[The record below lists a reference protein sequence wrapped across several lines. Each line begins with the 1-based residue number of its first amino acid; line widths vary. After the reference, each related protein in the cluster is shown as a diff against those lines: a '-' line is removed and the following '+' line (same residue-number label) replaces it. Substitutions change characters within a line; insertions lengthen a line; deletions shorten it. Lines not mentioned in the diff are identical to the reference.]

1 MPPLLEQEAIVERID
16 SLINIVDELGKQAIK
31 QKKQTAQLM
40 HSTLREAF
48 EQNKKIF

>member
-31 QKKQTAQLM
+31 KTNCPAYALNT
-40 HSTLREAF
+40 SGGF
-48 EQNKKIF
+48 